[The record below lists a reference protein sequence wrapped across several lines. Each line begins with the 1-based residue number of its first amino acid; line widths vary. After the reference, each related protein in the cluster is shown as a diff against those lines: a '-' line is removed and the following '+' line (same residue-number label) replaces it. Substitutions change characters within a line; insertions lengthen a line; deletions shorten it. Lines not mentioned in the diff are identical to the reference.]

1 MRRDTIVECLS
12 FSTLESKWK
21 SNFEW
26 QERNP
31 CNNRMRRAASW
42 LTRAEQEP
50 NDPDAAFIFY
60 WMKFNGP
67 IKAFLK
73 NEFVFQP

>member
-1 MRRDTIVECLS
+1 
-12 FSTLESKWK
+12 
-21 SNFEW
+21 
-26 QERNP
+26 
-31 CNNRMRRAASW
+31 MRRAASW